1 MRARLT
7 PAGWAWL
14 TYAAAF
20 AGFVVACTG
29 CSTPA
34 PATAAQ
40 LEPAPG
46 LRCWIGAELYR
57 IDGRLVS
64 AAPGWWSVRHLASDG
79 RDGLWYVS
87 ADQLKGCAA

>member
-14 TYAAAF
+14 TYAGAI
-20 AGFVVACTG
+20 AGFVTACSG
-29 CSTPA
+29 CATPA
-34 PATAAQ
+34 PAAAE

-46 LRCWIGAELYR
+46 LRCWIGGELYR
-57 IDGRLVS
+57 IDGRLVL

-79 RDGLWYVS
+79 REGHWYV
-87 ADQLKGCAA
+87 AARDLKGCAA